1 MDHNIIAQETH
12 AGTTFDASFGDFCAR
27 NLAQKIRFDL
37 YDVDDPKSSDLRKAE
52 LIGSLDT
59 TVAKVPV
66 SCVLRLY
73 QRAVPPS
80 LLFPRAPLSL
90 PQLLQGILAH

>member
-1 MDHNIIAQETH
+1 ML
-12 AGTTFDASFGDFCAR
+12 CAH

-37 YDVDDPKSSDLRKAE
+37 YDVDDSSSGDLGKAE

-90 PQLLQGILAH
+90 PQHLQGILAH